1 MDVARFVKSNLK
13 LLILLLS
20 IIQSILISYICF
32 IGSGNL
38 TKTDFLQLVPAVALA
53 IWLTPWLYAGFLS
66 LRFTSTELVKMTEAD
81 ENEMMISQD
90 ELKEEIKLSRR
101 KIFIFSLFA
110 LGFVFAEFAYICQY
124 VYNTPISRLII

>member
-53 IWLTPWLYAGFLS
+53 IWITPWLYAGFLR
-66 LRFTSTELVKMTEAD
+66 LRFSSAELVKMTVAD
-81 ENEMMISQD
+81 ETSMMISPE
-90 ELKEEIKLSRR
+90 ELKDEIRTSKR
-101 KIFIFSLFA
+101 KQIIFSIFA
-110 LGFVFAEFAYICQY
+110 LGFVFAEFTYICKY
-124 VYNTPISRLII
+124 VFNTPISSLMA